1 MISAFFIYNQKG
13 EVLISRLYR
22 QDLKRSVADIFRI
35 QVISNT
41 DIRSPIVTLGSTS
54 FFHVRHENLFI
65 VAVTKC
71 NANAALV
78 FEFCY
83 RLVNIG
89 KAYFGKL
96 DEEAVKNNFVLNLSV
111 LDFGYPQNSETDTL
125 KLYITTEGVKSERA
139 LKEDSSKITIQATG
153 ATSWR
158 RPDIKYRKN
167 EAFIDVIESINLLM
181 SAKGTTLRAD
191 VSGQI
196 MMRAYLSGTPE
207 CKFGLNDKLLLEK
220 DTSHKGMAR
229 KSTAVEIDD
238 CQFHQCVKLGK
249 FDSDRT
255 ISFVPP
261 DGEFELMRY
270 RTTENVILPFRV
282 HPVVNEIGKS
292 RVEYRVTVK
301 ANFQPKLY
309 ANNVLIKIPTP
320 LNTAN
325 INVRV
330 SSGKAKY
337 VPDENAINW
346 PIGFLGFTIIRDN
359 ILSIN
364 AVVLFTVLYNDRIP
378 RFQGQYEV
386 MLSGDAELSAMTV
399 KKAWSRP
406 PISMDFQVL
415 MFTSSGLLVRFLK
428 VLEKSNYTSIKWV
441 RYMTKAGGYQIRG
454 GKTGYYPPHNRFY
467 EGGRSNTGYNSNNQQ
482 YTTGENF
489 LTSNFNTISRIPQAP
504 YQSSPAYSSS
514 QSSYPSSHA
523 NLPHS
528 SGYDKRDHSNKKF
541 LPPGHASYKPL
552 DSYLEDKEMLPTAGY
567 SAVAPATTGPQ
578 PPKNYDTQKLTEF
591 EDEPKQEAKHGGLMK
606 YFCCGSRASCGKTCA
621 IICCIILLII
631 IGIIA
636 AVLLFGRVPS
646 VDFLGVVNSPTGA
659 QPYVMKASGFD
670 FNFGLRIQVNNPNVI
685 GATFSMIKAVAYY
698 PGHQNAIGGGNL
710 TNVNIPSKS
719 NTTINFPFTINYD
732 ASIDPGFSI
741 LLDIATKC
749 GLTGGNK
756 TQLEIDYTLT
766 LSFNVLFI
774 PLSPSFQKT
783 AKMDCP
789 IQNGQ
794 IPNIPG
800 FNISQIATDFSNK
813 TSNAKRFMLFSLL

>member
-96 DEEAVKNNFVLNLSV
+96 DEEAVKNNFVLVYELLDEV

-220 DTSHKGMAR
+220 DTSNKGMAR

-301 ANFQPKLY
+301 ANFSPKLY

-330 SSGKAKY
+330 ASGKAKY
-337 VPDENAINW
+337 VPAENAIVW
-346 PIGFLGFTIIRDN
+346 K
-359 ILSIN
+359 
-364 AVVLFTVLYNDRIP
+364 IP
-378 RFQGQYEV
+378 RFQGQYEA

-428 VLEKSNYTSIKWV
+428 VFEKSNYTSVKWV
-441 RYMTKAGGYQIRG
+441 RYMTKAGSYQIRRISN
-454 GKTGYYPPHNRFY
+454 KKNKKQSSTLYKMTGNYAEEELQSVSCLEQQISSFACFHPLHNNRFY
-467 EGGRSNTGYNSNNQQ
+467 EDGRSNAGYNSNQQ
-482 YTTGENF
+482 QHTTG
-489 LTSNFNTISRIPQAP
+489 AP
-504 YQSSPAYSSS
+504 YQNSSS
-514 QSSYPSSHA
+514 QSGYPSSQA
-523 NLPHS
+523 NLPHL
-528 SGYDKRDHSNKKF
+528 SGYDRKDNSNPKY
-541 LPPGHASYKPL
+541 LPPGQASYEPL
-552 DSYLEDKEMLPTAGY
+552 DSYSEDKEMLPTAGY
-567 SAVAPATTGPQ
+567 SAVAPQTTGPK
-578 PPKNYDTQKLTEF
+578 PPENYDTQKISDF
-591 EDEPKQEAKHGGLMK
+591 EDEPKPEAKHGGLMK
-606 YFCCGSRASCGKTCA
+606 FFCCGSRTSCAKTCG
-621 IICCIILLII
+621 IICCILLLII
-631 IGIIA
+631 VGIVA
-636 AVLLFGRVPS
+636 AVLLLGRVPS
-646 VDFLGVVNSPTGA
+646 VDFLGVTDSPTGA
-659 QPYVMKASGFD
+659 QPYVKKTSGFD
-670 FNFGLRIQVNNPNVI
+670 FNFGLRIQVSNPNII

-698 PGHQNAIGGGNL
+698 PSPNSQKLIGPIGGGNL

-719 NTTINFPFTINYD
+719 NNTIIFPFAVNYD

-741 LLDIATKC
+741 LLDIANKC
-749 GLTGGNK
+749 GLTGGSKSKLAIN
-756 TQLEIDYTLT
+756 YTLT

-774 PLSPSFQKT
+774 PLSPSFDKT
-783 AKMDCP
+783 ANIDCP
-789 IQNGQ
+789 IQDGQ

-800 FNISQIATDFSNK
+800 FNISQAASDFSNK
-813 TSNAKRFMLFSLL
+813 ASKIKRFMPLPLL